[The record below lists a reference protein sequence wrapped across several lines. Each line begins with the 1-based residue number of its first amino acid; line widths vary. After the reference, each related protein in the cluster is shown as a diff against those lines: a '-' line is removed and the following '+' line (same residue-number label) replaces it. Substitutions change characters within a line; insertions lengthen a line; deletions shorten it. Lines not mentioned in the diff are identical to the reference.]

1 MEVAM
6 NNEIKV
12 TCKYPSFNPDA
23 HSLNLGVETR
33 EYTGKI
39 THKSIMV
46 DIGEKKWVRIP
57 IQILVEEGKW
67 WSNSKGICN
76 GGIFSLSNKE
86 DMKCLKKLYRIIK
99 KINDLEKDFTKN

>member
-1 MEVAM
+1 MYNEM
-6 NNEIKV
+6 KKEIKV

-23 HSLNLGVETR
+23 HSLNLEVETR

-46 DIGEKKWVRIP
+46 DIGEKKLVRIP

-99 KINDLEKDFTKN
+99 KINNLEKDFTK

>member
-1 MEVAM
+1 M
-6 NNEIKV
+6 NNEMKKEIKV

-23 HSLNLGVETR
+23 NSLNLEVETR

-46 DIGEKKWVRIP
+46 DIGEKKLVRIP

-99 KINDLEKDFTKN
+99 KINNLEKDFTK